1 MQNYTPDDY
10 DKHSCLKPGLWLY
23 IAVFFAMKDVVLIIV
38 EALSGL
44 KAKGGANNLSYFEQ
58 LVQPE
63 MVLVNILGLFVFV
76 SLIKRDPD
84 VTGFWK
90 NVFFKGR
97 KILIA
102 AFVLHLVILAYEQYL
117 LAAETYKWS
126 KGISLPLIYM
136 MVVDMIF
143 LAAII
148 TSERVKIVFSE
159 WPEAKKVS

>member
-10 DKHSCLKPGLWLY
+10 DKHSCLKPGFWLY
-23 IAVFFAMKDVVLIIV
+23 IAIFFAMKDVVLIIL

-58 LVQPE
+58 IVQPE
-63 MVLVNILGLFVFV
+63 MILVNILGLLVFV
-76 SLIKRDPD
+76 SLIKRDPE
-84 VTGFWK
+84 VIGFWK
-90 NVFFKGR
+90 NIFLKGR
-97 KILIA
+97 ELLIA
-102 AFVLHLVILAYEQYL
+102 AFLLHLLILMYEQYL
-117 LAAETYKWS
+117 LSAEAYKWS

-136 MVVDMIF
+136 AIVDMIF

-148 TSERVKIVFSE
+148 SSQRVKIVFSE